1 MPEPVQILSDF
12 NAQLVQTV
20 RWVKSYVRQEQER
33 QSKRKTTTNDRR
45 EAILLQDL
53 DGIEDP
59 EGQPSSAEFAFLTEQ
74 TDGTLARAKNTNGST
89 QTSTVHH
96 RLTFTIPAGTYI
108 QVERLAG
115 RWRPYVANCD
125 ATGSVS
131 GSV

>member
-45 EAILLQDL
+45 EAVLLSTL
-53 DGIEDP
+53 TAVEDP
-59 EGQPSSAEFAFLTEQ
+59 KGAPSSATFVFLAEQ
-74 TDGTLARAKNTNGST
+74 SDGTLANAKNADGSNHT
-89 QTSTVHH
+89 ATAHH
-96 RLTFTIPAGTYI
+96 RLNFEIPSGTYI

-115 RWRPYVANCD
+115 RWRPYVANCA
-125 ATGSVS
+125 ATES

>member
-12 NAQLVQTV
+12 NAQLVNTV
-20 RWVKSYVRQEQER
+20 RWVKSYVRQEQDR

-45 EAILLQDL
+45 EAMLLGSLSAVD
-53 DGIEDP
+53 DP
-59 EGQPSSAEFAFLTEQ
+59 RGAPSSATFVFLSEQ
-74 TDGTLARAKNTNGST
+74 SDGTLANAKNADGSN
-89 QTSTVHH
+89 QTETAYH
-96 RLTFTIPAGTYI
+96 RLNFEIPSGTYI

-125 ATGSVS
+125 AVGSVS